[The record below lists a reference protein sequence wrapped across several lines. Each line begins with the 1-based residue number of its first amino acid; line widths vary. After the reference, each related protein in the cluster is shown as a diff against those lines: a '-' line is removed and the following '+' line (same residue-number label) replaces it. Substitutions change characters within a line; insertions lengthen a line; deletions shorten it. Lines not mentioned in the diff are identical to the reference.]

1 MSYKQKGS
9 SLLEN
14 NNHSQLLFF
23 QVEIIFAVINAFALY
38 DTLENLQSLACGYR
52 RNRHNTCNRHNM
64 RCFVRFVRRRNKV
77 AYCTRKKAQ
86 KIAVRNDVCRD

>member
-14 NNHSQLLFF
+14 NKHSQLVFF

-38 DTLENLQSLACGYR
+38 DTWENLQSLVCGYR
-52 RNRHNTCNRHNM
+52 RNRHSTCYRHNM
-64 RCFVRFVRRRNKV
+64 R
-77 AYCTRKKAQ
+77 
-86 KIAVRNDVCRD
+86 

>member
-1 MSYKQKGS
+1 MSYKQKDS

-14 NNHSQLLFF
+14 NNHSQLVFF
-23 QVEIIFAVINAFALY
+23 QIETTFAVFNAFALY

-52 RNRHNTCNRHNM
+52 RNRHSTCNRHNM
-64 RCFVRFVRRRNKV
+64 RRLAHFVRRRNKV

-86 KIAVRNDVCRD
+86 KIAVRNYVCRD